1 MSEER
6 TEEIVSEPTIQP
18 TAISEPPQGGGI
30 CSFFSCCASSTARKM
45 GGGVA
50 SILGGSDGTRKR
62 VLVIGKSCVGK
73 TRLLS
78 VLADPNLEIS
88 DNHVYT
94 ATEGTSTVQVS
105 IPPISFTFVEVGGSL
120 SDFWARSMDNGID
133 GVWYLM
139 SKEELEGSNY
149 DLLLKFLE
157 AARGTFS
164 GKKKKCLIVSVLD
177 VENTV
182 STSDI
187 IIQVNAAQIVDPH
200 FVAASVIST
209 PSSRESIMPS
219 IELLKSKLST

>member
-1 MSEER
+1 
-6 TEEIVSEPTIQP
+6 
-18 TAISEPPQGGGI
+18 
-30 CSFFSCCASSTARKM
+30 M

-50 SILGGSDGTRKR
+50 SILTGSDGTRKR
-62 VLVIGKSCVGK
+62 VLVIGKTSVGK

-78 VLADPNLEIS
+78 LLADPNLEIS
-88 DNHVYT
+88 ENHVYS
-94 ATEGTSTVQVS
+94 ATEGTSTVEVS
-105 IPPISFTFVEVGGSL
+105 MPPISFTFVEVGGAL

-139 SKEELEGSNY
+139 TREELEASNY

-157 AARGTFS
+157 SAKESFT

-187 IIQVNAAQIVDPH
+187 VIQVNAAQIVDPH
-200 FVAASVIST
+200 FVVASIIST
-209 PSSRESIMPS
+209 PTSRESIMPS
-219 IELLKSKLST
+219 VELLKSKLVT